1 MTATQREGL
10 SDAALAL
17 TQPVIDELLKDIARR
32 IKDAG
37 AITDTAEY
45 QIYRAQA
52 LGESKQAIKA
62 AVARQIKAQDKVIDS
77 LFDYILDNSTPLTAN
92 GSLKQ
97 IAEGY
102 AKMSRQKTAEQLKNL
117 WADTPQGKVLPI
129 QDAYAKALDF
139 AFRQTVTGALDTETA
154 IRRACAPLAKRGLRT
169 IEQKSGRSVGIEYA
183 CRRYLMDQLG
193 ELDDEVQQVTYAVH
207 TDYRDILDIIDH
219 LQNTDDNEQER
230 WYIAMA
236 LFYENWRDI
245 PAQNRQEAA
254 ERMAEFIACG
264 KTQGKPG
271 AKREIDWQQDAELIV
286 GGVNKVAGCEVR
298 ALPYLHWW
306 TFIAYFMNIGSGPL
320 ATVVGIRHKLAKGQ
334 KLEKWEQQFYRE
346 NKEIVDLRP
355 QLTKEEEAEKQRL
368 LALLG
373 EA

>member
-1 MTATQREGL
+1 MPWRCFT
-10 SDAALAL
+10 
-17 TQPVIDELLKDIARR
+17 
-32 IKDAG
+32 
-37 AITDTAEY
+37 
-45 QIYRAQA
+45 
-52 LGESKQAIKA
+52 
-62 AVARQIKAQDKVIDS
+62 
-77 LFDYILDNSTPLTAN
+77 
-92 GSLKQ
+92 
-97 IAEGY
+97 
-102 AKMSRQKTAEQLKNL
+102 KTGGTSPRK
-117 WADTPQGKVLPI
+117 
-129 QDAYAKALDF
+129 
-139 AFRQTVTGALDTETA
+139 TGRKL
-154 IRRACAPLAKRGLRT
+154 
-169 IEQKSGRSVGIEYA
+169 
-183 CRRYLMDQLG
+183 
-193 ELDDEVQQVTYAVH
+193 
-207 TDYRDILDIIDH
+207 
-219 LQNTDDNEQER
+219 
-230 WYIAMA
+230 
-236 LFYENWRDI
+236 
-245 PAQNRQEAA
+245 
-254 ERMAEFIACG
+254 IACG

>member
-1 MTATQREGL
+1 M
-10 SDAALAL
+10 
-17 TQPVIDELLKDIARR
+17 
-32 IKDAG
+32 
-37 AITDTAEY
+37 
-45 QIYRAQA
+45 
-52 LGESKQAIKA
+52 
-62 AVARQIKAQDKVIDS
+62 
-77 LFDYILDNSTPLTAN
+77 
-92 GSLKQ
+92 
-97 IAEGY
+97 
-102 AKMSRQKTAEQLKNL
+102 
-117 WADTPQGKVLPI
+117 QGWTLPT
-129 QDAYAKALDF
+129 
-139 AFRQTVTGALDTETA
+139 TVT
-154 IRRACAPLAKRGLRT
+154 
-169 IEQKSGRSVGIEYA
+169 VG
-183 CRRYLMDQLG
+183 G
-193 ELDDEVQQVTYAVH
+193 KPYAVH

-320 ATVVGIRHKLAKGQ
+320 ARWWASAISWQKGKNSKNGNSSFTAKTR
-334 KLEKWEQQFYRE
+334 KS
-346 NKEIVDLRP
+346 
-355 QLTKEEEAEKQRL
+355 LTCARSLPKRKKPKSSAFWRF
-368 LALLG
+368 
-373 EA
+373 

>member
-1 MTATQREGL
+1 M
-10 SDAALAL
+10 
-17 TQPVIDELLKDIARR
+17 
-32 IKDAG
+32 
-37 AITDTAEY
+37 
-45 QIYRAQA
+45 
-52 LGESKQAIKA
+52 
-62 AVARQIKAQDKVIDS
+62 
-77 LFDYILDNSTPLTAN
+77 
-92 GSLKQ
+92 
-97 IAEGY
+97 
-102 AKMSRQKTAEQLKNL
+102 
-117 WADTPQGKVLPI
+117 QGWTLPT
-129 QDAYAKALDF
+129 
-139 AFRQTVTGALDTETA
+139 TVT
-154 IRRACAPLAKRGLRT
+154 
-169 IEQKSGRSVGIEYA
+169 VG
-183 CRRYLMDQLG
+183 G
-193 ELDDEVQQVTYAVH
+193 KTYAVH

>member
-1 MTATQREGL
+1 
-10 SDAALAL
+10 
-17 TQPVIDELLKDIARR
+17 
-32 IKDAG
+32 
-37 AITDTAEY
+37 
-45 QIYRAQA
+45 
-52 LGESKQAIKA
+52 
-62 AVARQIKAQDKVIDS
+62 
-77 LFDYILDNSTPLTAN
+77 
-92 GSLKQ
+92 
-97 IAEGY
+97 
-102 AKMSRQKTAEQLKNL
+102 
-117 WADTPQGKVLPI
+117 
-129 QDAYAKALDF
+129 
-139 AFRQTVTGALDTETA
+139 
-154 IRRACAPLAKRGLRT
+154 
-169 IEQKSGRSVGIEYA
+169 
-183 CRRYLMDQLG
+183 
-193 ELDDEVQQVTYAVH
+193 
-207 TDYRDILDIIDH
+207 
-219 LQNTDDNEQER
+219 
-230 WYIAMA
+230 MA

-286 GGVNKVAGCEVR
+286 GGVNKVAGGEVR

>member
-1 MTATQREGL
+1 M
-10 SDAALAL
+10 
-17 TQPVIDELLKDIARR
+17 
-32 IKDAG
+32 
-37 AITDTAEY
+37 
-45 QIYRAQA
+45 
-52 LGESKQAIKA
+52 
-62 AVARQIKAQDKVIDS
+62 
-77 LFDYILDNSTPLTAN
+77 
-92 GSLKQ
+92 
-97 IAEGY
+97 
-102 AKMSRQKTAEQLKNL
+102 
-117 WADTPQGKVLPI
+117 
-129 QDAYAKALDF
+129 
-139 AFRQTVTGALDTETA
+139 
-154 IRRACAPLAKRGLRT
+154 RT
-169 IEQKSGRSVGIEYA
+169 
-183 CRRYLMDQLG
+183 
-193 ELDDEVQQVTYAVH
+193 
-207 TDYRDILDIIDH
+207 
-219 LQNTDDNEQER
+219 EQER

-254 ERMAEFIACG
+254 EQMAEFIACG

>member
-1 MTATQREGL
+1 M
-10 SDAALAL
+10 
-17 TQPVIDELLKDIARR
+17 
-32 IKDAG
+32 
-37 AITDTAEY
+37 
-45 QIYRAQA
+45 
-52 LGESKQAIKA
+52 
-62 AVARQIKAQDKVIDS
+62 
-77 LFDYILDNSTPLTAN
+77 
-92 GSLKQ
+92 
-97 IAEGY
+97 
-102 AKMSRQKTAEQLKNL
+102 
-117 WADTPQGKVLPI
+117 QGWTLPT
-129 QDAYAKALDF
+129 
-139 AFRQTVTGALDTETA
+139 TVT
-154 IRRACAPLAKRGLRT
+154 
-169 IEQKSGRSVGIEYA
+169 VG
-183 CRRYLMDQLG
+183 G
-193 ELDDEVQQVTYAVH
+193 KPYAVH

-306 TFIAYFMNIGSGPL
+306 SFLAWFDAIGEGSF
-320 ATVVGIRHKLAKGQ
+320 ATVVAIRDKLRRGKR
-334 KLEKWEQQFYRE
+334 LENWELDYYRTHRAVVE
-346 NKEIVDLRP
+346 LRGVESA
-355 QLTKEEEAEKQRL
+355 EEQAEKRRL

-373 EA
+373 GQG

>member
-1 MTATQREGL
+1 M
-10 SDAALAL
+10 
-17 TQPVIDELLKDIARR
+17 
-32 IKDAG
+32 
-37 AITDTAEY
+37 
-45 QIYRAQA
+45 
-52 LGESKQAIKA
+52 
-62 AVARQIKAQDKVIDS
+62 
-77 LFDYILDNSTPLTAN
+77 
-92 GSLKQ
+92 
-97 IAEGY
+97 
-102 AKMSRQKTAEQLKNL
+102 
-117 WADTPQGKVLPI
+117 QGWTLPT
-129 QDAYAKALDF
+129 
-139 AFRQTVTGALDTETA
+139 TVT
-154 IRRACAPLAKRGLRT
+154 
-169 IEQKSGRSVGIEYA
+169 VG
-183 CRRYLMDQLG
+183 G
-193 ELDDEVQQVTYAVH
+193 KPYAVH

-355 QLTKEEEAEKQRL
+355 QLTKEEEAEKAAPSGAFRRSMIQKGAVYAESVHRHQPEHGAGRKKRQRPAKDNGQAGAIHRKDL
-368 LALLG
+368 
-373 EA
+373 

>member
-1 MTATQREGL
+1 M
-10 SDAALAL
+10 
-17 TQPVIDELLKDIARR
+17 
-32 IKDAG
+32 
-37 AITDTAEY
+37 
-45 QIYRAQA
+45 
-52 LGESKQAIKA
+52 
-62 AVARQIKAQDKVIDS
+62 
-77 LFDYILDNSTPLTAN
+77 
-92 GSLKQ
+92 
-97 IAEGY
+97 
-102 AKMSRQKTAEQLKNL
+102 
-117 WADTPQGKVLPI
+117 QGWTLPI
-129 QDAYAKALDF
+129 
-139 AFRQTVTGALDTETA
+139 TVT
-154 IRRACAPLAKRGLRT
+154 
-169 IEQKSGRSVGIEYA
+169 VG
-183 CRRYLMDQLG
+183 G
-193 ELDDEVQQVTYAVH
+193 KPYAVH

>member
-1 MTATQREGL
+1 M
-10 SDAALAL
+10 
-17 TQPVIDELLKDIARR
+17 
-32 IKDAG
+32 
-37 AITDTAEY
+37 
-45 QIYRAQA
+45 
-52 LGESKQAIKA
+52 
-62 AVARQIKAQDKVIDS
+62 
-77 LFDYILDNSTPLTAN
+77 
-92 GSLKQ
+92 
-97 IAEGY
+97 
-102 AKMSRQKTAEQLKNL
+102 
-117 WADTPQGKVLPI
+117 QGWTLPT
-129 QDAYAKALDF
+129 
-139 AFRQTVTGALDTETA
+139 TVT
-154 IRRACAPLAKRGLRT
+154 
-169 IEQKSGRSVGIEYA
+169 VG
-183 CRRYLMDQLG
+183 G
-193 ELDDEVQQVTYAVH
+193 KPYAVH

-355 QLTKEEEAEKQRL
+355 QLTKEKEAEKQRL

>member
-1 MTATQREGL
+1 M
-10 SDAALAL
+10 
-17 TQPVIDELLKDIARR
+17 
-32 IKDAG
+32 
-37 AITDTAEY
+37 
-45 QIYRAQA
+45 
-52 LGESKQAIKA
+52 
-62 AVARQIKAQDKVIDS
+62 
-77 LFDYILDNSTPLTAN
+77 
-92 GSLKQ
+92 
-97 IAEGY
+97 
-102 AKMSRQKTAEQLKNL
+102 
-117 WADTPQGKVLPI
+117 QGWTLPT
-129 QDAYAKALDF
+129 
-139 AFRQTVTGALDTETA
+139 TVT
-154 IRRACAPLAKRGLRT
+154 
-169 IEQKSGRSVGIEYA
+169 VG
-183 CRRYLMDQLG
+183 G
-193 ELDDEVQQVTYAVH
+193 KPYAVH

-271 AKREIDWQQDAELIV
+271 AQTENRLA
-286 GGVNKVAGCEVR
+286 AGCRADRGRREQGRRVR
-298 ALPYLHWW
+298 GTGAALPALVDIHCLLYEHRQR
-306 TFIAYFMNIGSGPL
+306 PL

>member
-1 MTATQREGL
+1 MKQLTIDTGVREFEINGSGVLRFNPSDPNVYNRFFAAETTLTELDAEAQKRMEQIEADFPDDNQRVGAE
-10 SDAALAL
+10 LAVL
-17 TQPVIDELLKDIARR
+17 
-32 IKDAG
+32 
-37 AITDTAEY
+37 AEY
-45 QIYRAQA
+45 DR
-52 LGESKQAIKA
+52 KIKEVLNGVFGAGNDFDEILHGVNLA
-62 AVARQIKAQDKVIDS
+62 AVAGNGRRVVTNLLDALTPIIREGAERSMEEKRQSRADGKGKPRR
-77 LFDYILDNSTPLTAN
+77 TPRC
-92 GSLKQ
+92 GQ
-97 IAEGY
+97 EI
-102 AKMSRQKTAEQLKNL
+102 M
-117 WADTPQGKVLPI
+117 QGWTLPT
-129 QDAYAKALDF
+129 
-139 AFRQTVTGALDTETA
+139 TVT
-154 IRRACAPLAKRGLRT
+154 
-169 IEQKSGRSVGIEYA
+169 VG
-183 CRRYLMDQLG
+183 G
-193 ELDDEVQQVTYAVH
+193 KPYAVH

-286 GGVNKVAGCEVR
+286 GGVNKVAGGEVR